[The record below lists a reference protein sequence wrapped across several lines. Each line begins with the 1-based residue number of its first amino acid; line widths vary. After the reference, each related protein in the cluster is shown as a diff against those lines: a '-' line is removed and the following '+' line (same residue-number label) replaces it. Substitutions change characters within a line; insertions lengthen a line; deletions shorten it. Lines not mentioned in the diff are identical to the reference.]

1 MSSIKAF
8 KVTADWFSDAS
19 VTLRVD
25 LGILTPELAAEIN
38 KFWGDARARLAAEDG
53 DEVRTVARLFGAQA
67 IRYFMSDGG
76 ASFGPDPSTAAPR
89 YWTQKVIDAQ
99 GEGWLSADGL
109 GILIIAAEVDDVG
122 YYDVDLAEEP
132 A

>member
-1 MSSIKAF
+1 MIGL
-8 KVTADWFSDAS
+8 TIFSPLIIGYNIDCS
-19 VTLRVD
+19 CY
-25 LGILTPELAAEIN
+25 I
-38 KFWGDARARLAAEDG
+38 
-53 DEVRTVARLFGAQA
+53 
-67 IRYFMSDGG
+67 
-76 ASFGPDPSTAAPR
+76 
-89 YWTQKVIDAQ
+89 TQKVIDAQ